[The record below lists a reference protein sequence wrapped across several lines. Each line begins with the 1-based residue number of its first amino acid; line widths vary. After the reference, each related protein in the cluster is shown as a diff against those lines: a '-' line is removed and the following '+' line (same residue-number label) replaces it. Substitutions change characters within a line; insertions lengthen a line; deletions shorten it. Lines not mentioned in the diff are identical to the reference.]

1 MSRRGLQF
9 EAEHDKTVSCVT
21 KEYVGASSGKAEMML
36 PEISSISFVVNTERH
51 TQKRLIMKYASIA
64 QNLSTTISINGVK
77 VENVH
82 LVPTR
87 NSESFTEK
95 WFNFPIPFKER
106 KECNHYLLPP
116 QILSA

>member
-1 MSRRGLQF
+1 MTNRF
-9 EAEHDKTVSCVT
+9 VCDKGICRSI
-21 KEYVGASSGKAEMML
+21 KWQGRMML

-95 WFNFPIPFKER
+95 WFNFPIPFK
-106 KECNHYLLPP
+106 KGKNVITISSP